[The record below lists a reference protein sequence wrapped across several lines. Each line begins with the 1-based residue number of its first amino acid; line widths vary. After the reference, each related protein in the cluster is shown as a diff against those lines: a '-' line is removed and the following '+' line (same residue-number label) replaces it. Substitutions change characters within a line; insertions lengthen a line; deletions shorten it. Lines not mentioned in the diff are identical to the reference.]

1 MHWKILFITLIL
13 FLECSFKCFSSL
25 SFNHFNDE
33 LSQKN
38 KHILYDNH
46 EVSFEETVPNTET
59 LKLKFNIP
67 QQFLSEIESSSRLSY
82 HLRYH
87 LSIFDNMVNE
97 LENYISVLINT
108 IPASNL
114 LLFTRNCFIEHVA
127 RYILYEESRLSHEDE
142 RDAFEAIE
150 IIQEIS
156 PSLDLKVCSRPL
168 FEWVPDDEE
177 LFVGLPPLL
186 FSSIYEILKIMQQ
199 NNNATMQEN
208 IDNFRQHLK
217 NLKIFRSYFDISE
230 HLRVTLPM
238 IEKIRKLKTPNTKTE
253 EDELITTLNS
263 LLCINENVPYK
274 FQTLD
279 LSSFVSKK
287 KKLLSNRNHSA
298 HALVPWMMLRNL
310 GLVSVHATSPIFKDV
325 LFLPQNRQ
333 ILHEA
338 LPMIVEESEY
348 FIDRIEKFIIL
359 EIKEALGEDASI
371 EITDDTPSFPSISL
385 LSNYGADTAYLHKII
400 RTFENFDF
408 KCIPSIHVILRLM
421 DILGEISKNLSP
433 TIASL
438 NSNFWDNLKR
448 LRDSGQHGLSFQ
460 RRLVKA
466 LEEERSIVLLILKDF
481 SETFDFAKNTLDA
494 FPKNLSSLQN
504 FYKTPQTNIKP
515 IEGRGVDKLMSMLY
529 PLYLTIDDKEELI
542 NTADLYINPKDSLLL
557 VKAVI
562 ERKRPIDENTKQE
575 EFTANVDNLPLS
587 KTTKKKLKEA
597 YKAIKING
605 FLGNKEE
612 EHEEKSK
619 ELLKTLDG
627 IKILTSEE
635 VRYSLKKL
643 TEKDDRGG
651 TVFNDAT
658 TFKYLEAKLQEIG
671 IIDPEIIKIWQDK
684 WEKIRKP
691 KNNEQTKKEKD
702 KSTDDVRTII
712 QNSVITSEEILKF
725 LKMIHDVLG
734 GASDSRGIFFK
745 DQNIALS
752 VEHHLT
758 MIRHYLGFMQ
768 EANNYV
774 NRHDMNDPD
783 FFKIIKF
790 FWEVEGKVKEFSMM
804 GNAFAHLHDVTHE
817 ANIVSGSHGRNWVN
831 WRNITLFLDGISCDC
846 YKCANFPKHPY
857 KRDIIRELE
866 FYKEILKIML
876 GEDLFKEYFLNN
888 VLTMDNL

>member
-1 MHWKILFITLIL
+1 MHWKILIITFIL

-33 LSQKN
+33 ITQKN
-38 KHILYDNH
+38 KYILYDSH

-67 QQFLSEIESSSRLSY
+67 QEFVPEIESPSKLSY

-87 LSIFDNMVNE
+87 LSIFDNVVNS
-97 LENYISVLINT
+97 LENYISVLTNV

-114 LLFTRNCFIEHVA
+114 LLFTRNCFIEHAA
-127 RYILYEESRLSHEDE
+127 RYILYEESRLGHKDE
-142 RDAFEAIE
+142 KDTFEAIE

-156 PSLDLKVCSRPL
+156 PSLDLKVCSRAL
-168 FEWVPDDEE
+168 FEWAPDDEG
-177 LFVGLPPLL
+177 LFVGSSPLM
-186 FSSIYEILKIMQQ
+186 FSSIYEILKIMRQ
-199 NNNATMQEN
+199 NDNATMQEN

-217 NLKIFRSYFDISE
+217 DLKIFRRYFDISE

-238 IEKIRKLKTPNTKTE
+238 IEKIRKLKTPNANTE
-253 EDELITTLNS
+253 EEELITILNS

-338 LPMIVEESEY
+338 LPMIVEESEH
-348 FIDRIEKFIIL
+348 FIGLIEKFIIL
-359 EIKEALGEDASI
+359 EIKAALREDVSI
-371 EITDDTPSFPSISL
+371 EIADDAPSFPSISL
-385 LSNYGADTAYLHKII
+385 LSNYGADAAYLHKII
-400 RTFENFDF
+400 RIFENFDF
-408 KCIPSIHVILRLM
+408 NCVPSIHVILRLM

-438 NSNFWDNLKR
+438 NPDFWNNLKR

-466 LEEERSIVLLILKDF
+466 LEEEKSIIPLVLKDF
-481 SETFDFAKNTLDA
+481 SELFDFAKHTLDV
-494 FPKNLSSLQN
+494 FPKDWSSLQN
-504 FYKTPQTNIKP
+504 FYKAPQTNLIR
-515 IEGRGVDKLMSMLY
+515 IEGKGVDKLMSMLY

-542 NTADLYINPKDSLLL
+542 NTADLYINPEDSLLL
-557 VKAVI
+557 VRAVI
-562 ERKRPIDENTKQE
+562 ERKRPIDENIKQK
-575 EFTANVDNLPLS
+575 EFTANVDNLPVS
-587 KTTKKKLKEA
+587 KNTKKKLNEA
-597 YKAIKING
+597 YKTIKTKG
-605 FLGNKEE
+605 FLGNEEE
-612 EHEEKSK
+612 EHEKKS
-619 ELLKTLDG
+619 EDLLKTLTG

-671 IIDPEIIKIWQDK
+671 IIDPKIIKIWQDK

-691 KNNEQTKKEKD
+691 KNNEHTKKEKD

-712 QNSVITSEEILKF
+712 QNSVIASEEILKF

-734 GASDSRGIFFK
+734 GASGNREIFFK

-790 FWEVEGKVKEFSMM
+790 FWEIEGKVKEFSMM
-804 GNAFAHLHDVTHE
+804 GNAFAHLHDVTHQ
-817 ANIVSGSHGRNWVN
+817 ANIESGSHGRNWVN
-831 WRNITLFLDGISCDC
+831 WRNITLFLDGIWGLT
-846 YKCANFPKHPY
+846 
-857 KRDIIRELE
+857 IIGTKSYSKAYLLLNCFLIFTSFIENLQHSTIRTTVSL
-866 FYKEILKIML
+866 
-876 GEDLFKEYFLNN
+876 YFFFI
-888 VLTMDNL
+888 